1 MKKLNKIIVNN
12 LIVIFNL
19 RIVVS
24 IILLYINVNFI
35 TKGLY
40 NVKNFNDL
48 IKLSFYG
55 TIDISE
61 LPIEMLKFTAIQM
74 LIIYIVLNFI
84 SEEFGD
90 RIKLNFLRVHSRKM
104 YINSII
110 ITIFVSCFIYFLLG
124 FIVLGL
130 LNLNLI
136 TTYMSFTL
144 IIKILF
150 LLIISSFCICLVG
163 FFIALL
169 IKYEAVVFTIVLL
182 FYYIGISIKSNLTKY
197 IIFTQG
203 ILSKHYYH
211 NISFKWSYCYCL
223 IFSVILYLVLKSIFI
238 RRDLV

>member
-1 MKKLNKIIVNN
+1 MKKINKIIVNN
-12 LIVIFNL
+12 LIAIFNL
-19 RIVVS
+19 KIVVS

-40 NVKNFNDL
+40 NIKNFNEL
-48 IKLSFYG
+48 IKFSFYG
-55 TIDISE
+55 TIGIGD

-74 LIIYIVLNFI
+74 FIIYIALNFI
-84 SEEFGD
+84 NEEFGE

-104 YINSII
+104 YINSMI

-124 FIVLGL
+124 LIVLGL

-136 TTYMSFTL
+136 TTSVNFTL

-163 FFIALL
+163 FLIALI
-169 IKYEAVVFTIVLL
+169 IKYESVVFTIVLL
-182 FYYIGISIKSNLTKY
+182 FYYIGISIESNLTKY

-223 IFSVILYLVLKSIFI
+223 FFSVILSFVLKSIFI